1 MSSVNWKWFV
11 LLLVLGSGCKKSGI
25 LSSKNVKILGNFKV
39 NFNLVAKDFKVT
51 RQYHPDLVPFRE
63 KFLSL
68 AADQGYH
75 ISSKAVSG
83 LRKMIFTK
91 QFSSGTPENVAAV
104 CTTRVAKSKGL
115 LNRKTFIWKEIQVK
129 SGIEKKYGVGSKEFE
144 VVVLHELFH
153 CLMNREHYTKSIAV
167 MNPMLNL
174 GNKTFISNLESRYYP
189 EMFLPNVVNSM
200 PRRPSADE
208 IKSYNFGPVSK
219 ALSGLIEK

>member
-1 MSSVNWKWFV
+1 MRSVNWKWFV

-83 LRKMIFTK
+83 LRKMILPNSFPAELLRTWQRFALHELQNPRVYSIGK
-91 QFSSGTPENVAAV
+91 LLFGRKFRLSPASKRNMVL
-104 CTTRVAKSKGL
+104 VAKSL
-115 LNRKTFIWKEIQVK
+115 RLWSCTSF
-129 SGIEKKYGVGSKEFE
+129 F
-144 VVVLHELFH
+144 
-153 CLMNREHYTKSIAV
+153 T
-167 MNPMLNL
+167 
-174 GNKTFISNLESRYYP
+174 
-189 EMFLPNVVNSM
+189 
-200 PRRPSADE
+200 
-208 IKSYNFGPVSK
+208 
-219 ALSGLIEK
+219 AL